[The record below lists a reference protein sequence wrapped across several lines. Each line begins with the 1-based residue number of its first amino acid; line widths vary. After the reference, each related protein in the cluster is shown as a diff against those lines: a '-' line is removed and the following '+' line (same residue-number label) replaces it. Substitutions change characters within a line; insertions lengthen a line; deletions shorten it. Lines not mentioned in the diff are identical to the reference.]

1 MYKLKISI
9 NYISF
14 TLIYNDV
21 VSAAM
26 LIDDISKHLSHT
38 DSEIEYLI
46 EYIGDKKNEDNL

>member
-9 NYISF
+9 NYMSF
-14 TLIYNDV
+14 TLIYNDI

-38 DSEIEYLI
+38 DSEIEYRI
-46 EYIGDKKNEDNL
+46 EYIGDKKK

>member
-9 NYISF
+9 NYMSF
-14 TLIYNDV
+14 TLIYNDI

-38 DSEIEYLI
+38 DSEIEYRI